1 MTFACARALRIC
13 ALLAF
18 PASAFAQSTRSP
30 TIFSA
35 SSQVGTA
42 TVRVAVVLPDYSV
55 KPLPLLKVV
64 VRRAERPDSVSAQTD
79 LDGRVS
85 VTLPAGRYTVRA
97 KTTQPVAGRMYSWN
111 IPLVIRAARNESL
124 QLTNANATVS
134 DSITTPATVAVAPQ
148 TPEPAAS
155 VPAHHAAPVV
165 EKPVEKPLVEKSA
178 AAKPADRPASVVDR
192 QAVVAADSMR
202 PAAATPASM
211 TPSYAAPARPA
222 VRSEPRTNT
231 TNLMLGLSLNG
242 SAVRGDD
249 LNSSTES
256 GAGLAAQIG
265 WGFTKN
271 FALVFDASAARIET
285 VGGDFDLAHVD
296 IGGRWHF
303 VSASHGFVPFLE
315 VGYSGRAAMQNDVLM
330 SDGAGNTFTGDLSI
344 IGSGISFG
352 GGLQYFVGQKWAV
365 GGTFKWTAGEFTQVK
380 IDDLTIDGLG
390 IDATSARFNMGLTWF
405 PMGRSR

>member
-13 ALLAF
+13 ALLAL

-30 TIFSA
+30 TIFSPSA
-35 SSQVGTA
+35 QVGTA
-42 TVRVAVVLPDYSV
+42 TIRVAVVLPDYSV

-64 VRRAERPDSVSAQTD
+64 ARRADRPDSVSAQTN

-85 VTLPAGRYTVRA
+85 MTLPAGRYTLRA
-97 KTTQPVAGRMYSWN
+97 KTTQPVAGRTYSWN
-111 IPLVIRAARNESL
+111 VPLVVRAARNESV
-124 QLTNANATVS
+124 QLTNANAS
-134 DSITTPATVAVAPQ
+134 DSVTTTATVAALPQ
-148 TPEPAAS
+148 TPAPAAS
-155 VPAHHAAPVV
+155 VPAHHPAPVM
-165 EKPVEKPLVEKSA
+165 EKPVEKPLVEK
-178 AAKPADRPASVVDR
+178 PADRPASVVGR
-192 QAVVAADSMR
+192 QAVVAADSAK
-202 PAAATPASM
+202 PVAATPAPT

-242 SAVRGDD
+242 SAVRADD

-285 VGGDFDLAHVD
+285 VGGNFDLAHVD

-315 VGYSGRAAMQNDVLM
+315 VGYSGRAAMENDVLM
-330 SDGAGNTFTGDLSI
+330 SDGAGNAFTGDLSI

-352 GGLQYFVGQKWAV
+352 GGLQYFVGQKWAL

>member
-13 ALLAF
+13 ALLAL

-30 TIFSA
+30 TIFSP

-42 TVRVAVVLPDYSV
+42 TIRVAVVLPDYSV

-64 VRRAERPDSVSAQTD
+64 ARRADRPDSVSAQTN

-85 VTLPAGRYTVRA
+85 MTLPAGRYTLRA
-97 KTTQPVAGRMYSWN
+97 KTAQPVAGRTYSWN
-111 IPLVIRAARNESL
+111 VPLVIRAARNESV
-124 QLTNANATVS
+124 QLTNANAS
-134 DSITTPATVAVAPQ
+134 DSVTTTKTVAAVPQ
-148 TPEPAAS
+148 TPAPAAS
-155 VPAHHAAPVV
+155 VPAHHPAPVM
-165 EKPVEKPLVEKSA
+165 EKPVEKPLVEK
-178 AAKPADRPASVVDR
+178 PADRPASVVGR
-192 QAVVAADSMR
+192 QAVVAADSAK
-202 PAAATPASM
+202 PVAATPAPT

-242 SAVRGDD
+242 SAVRADD

-303 VSASHGFVPFLE
+303 VSGSHGFVPFLE
-315 VGYSGRAAMQNDVLM
+315 VGYSGRAAMENDVLM

-352 GGLQYFVGQKWAV
+352 GGLQYFVGQKWAL

>member
-13 ALLAF
+13 ALLAL

-30 TIFSA
+30 TIFSPSA
-35 SSQVGTA
+35 QVGTA
-42 TVRVAVVLPDYSV
+42 TIRVAVVLPDYSV

-64 VRRAERPDSVSAQTD
+64 ARRADRPDSVSAQTN

-85 VTLPAGRYTVRA
+85 MTLPAGRYTLRA
-97 KTTQPVAGRMYSWN
+97 KTTQPVAGRTYSWN
-111 IPLVIRAARNESL
+111 VPLVVRAARNEAV
-124 QLTNANATVS
+124 QLTNANAS
-134 DSITTPATVAVAPQ
+134 DSVTTAATVAAVPQ
-148 TPEPAAS
+148 TPAPAAS
-155 VPAHHAAPVV
+155 VPAHHPAPVM
-165 EKPVEKPLVEKSA
+165 EKPVEKPLVE
-178 AAKPADRPASVVDR
+178 KPADRPASVVDR
-192 QAVVAADSMR
+192 QAVVAAD
-202 PAAATPASM
+202 PVKPVAATSAPT

-242 SAVRGDD
+242 SAVRADD

-285 VGGDFDLAHVD
+285 VGGNFDLAHVD

-315 VGYSGRAAMQNDVLM
+315 VGYSGRAAMENDVLM

-352 GGLQYFVGQKWAV
+352 GGLQYFVGQKWAL

>member
-13 ALLAF
+13 ALLAL

-30 TIFSA
+30 TIFSP

-42 TVRVAVVLPDYSV
+42 TIRVAVVLPDYSV

-64 VRRAERPDSVSAQTD
+64 ARRADRPDSVSAQTN

-85 VTLPAGRYTVRA
+85 MTLPAGRYTLRA
-97 KTTQPVAGRMYSWN
+97 KTAQPVAGRTYSWN
-111 IPLVIRAARNESL
+111 VPLVIRAARNESV
-124 QLTNANATVS
+124 QLTNANAS
-134 DSITTPATVAVAPQ
+134 DSVTTTKTVAAVPQ
-148 TPEPAAS
+148 TPAPAAS
-155 VPAHHAAPVV
+155 VPAHHPAPVM
-165 EKPVEKPLVEKSA
+165 EKPVEKPLVEK
-178 AAKPADRPASVVDR
+178 PADRPASVVGR
-192 QAVVAADSMR
+192 QAVVAADSAK
-202 PAAATPASM
+202 PVAATPAPT

-242 SAVRGDD
+242 SAVRADD

-315 VGYSGRAAMQNDVLM
+315 VGYSGRAAMENDVLM

-352 GGLQYFVGQKWAV
+352 GGLQYFVGQKWAL

>member
-1 MTFACARALRIC
+1 MTSACARALRIC
-13 ALLAF
+13 ALLAL

-64 VRRAERPDSVSAQTD
+64 ARRADRPDSVSAQTD
-79 LDGRVS
+79 LDGRVWM
-85 VTLPAGRYTVRA
+85 TLPAGRYTLRA
-97 KTTQPVAGRMYSWN
+97 KTAKPVEGRIYTWN
-111 IPLVIRAARNESL
+111 VPLVIRAARNETL
-124 QLTNANATVS
+124 QLTNANATAS
-134 DSITTPATVAVAPQ
+134 DSVTTTTVAAAP
-148 TPEPAAS
+148 EKAAPAAS
-155 VPAHHAAPVV
+155 IPAHHPASAA
-165 EKPVEKPLVEKSA
+165 EKPVAKPLAEKPV
-178 AAKPADRPASVVDR
+178 AAKPADRPASVVDP
-192 QAVVAADSMR
+192 QTVVARDSVK
-202 PAAATPASM
+202 PAASTP
-211 TPSYAAPARPA
+211 PSYAAPSRPA

-271 FALVFDASAARIET
+271 FALILDASAARIET
-285 VGGDFDLAHVD
+285 VGGNFDLAHVD

-315 VGYSGRAAMQNDVLM
+315 VGYSGRAAMENDVLM
-330 SDGAGNTFTGDLSI
+330 VDSNGNTFTGDLSI
-344 IGSGISFG
+344 LGSGISFG
-352 GGLQYFVGQKWAV
+352 GGLQYFIGQTWAL
-365 GGTFKWTAGEFTQVK
+365 GGAFKWTTGEFTQVK
-380 IDDLTIDGLG
+380 IDNLTIDGLG

>member
-13 ALLAF
+13 ALLAL

-30 TIFSA
+30 TIFSPSA
-35 SSQVGTA
+35 QVGTA
-42 TVRVAVVLPDYSV
+42 TIRVAVVLPDYSV

-64 VRRAERPDSVSAQTD
+64 ARRADRPDSVSAQTN

-85 VTLPAGRYTVRA
+85 MTLPAGRYTLRA
-97 KTTQPVAGRMYSWN
+97 KTTQPVAGRTYSWSV
-111 IPLVIRAARNESL
+111 PLVVRAARNESV
-124 QLTNANATVS
+124 QLTNANAS
-134 DSITTPATVAVAPQ
+134 DSVTTTATVAALPQ
-148 TPEPAAS
+148 TPAPAAS
-155 VPAHHAAPVV
+155 VPAHHPAPVM
-165 EKPVEKPLVEKSA
+165 EKPVEKPLVEK
-178 AAKPADRPASVVDR
+178 PADRPASVVGR
-192 QAVVAADSMR
+192 QAVVAADSAK
-202 PAAATPASM
+202 PVAATPAPT

-242 SAVRGDD
+242 SAVRADD

-285 VGGDFDLAHVD
+285 VGGNFDLAHVD

-315 VGYSGRAAMQNDVLM
+315 VGYSGRAAMENDVLM
-330 SDGAGNTFTGDLSI
+330 SDGAGNAFTGDLSI

-352 GGLQYFVGQKWAV
+352 GGLQYFVGQKWAL